1 MTKIQIG
8 TSLVLGLA
16 FFALGMLKPERYH
29 SEVSLFVPLTLME
42 KQIAQNGIGFG
53 TPAEVDAH
61 MELVRAP
68 KVEEILSELF
78 PQADFELEVSKT
90 RNGAVLIEVWSDGSP
105 ERAAKIADATV
116 AITDS
121 LKQFML
127 QQNVGQ
133 SLDFVSQNLAET
145 QLEMNRLQETLD
157 SLRFE
162 AVEDSLALAS
172 EVFKYERL
180 YGSEVVVV
188 DQLKLRKERLVANL
202 KAPSPKSY
210 KIHPAT
216 LAKRPSGIPAWAMG
230 ILVAALASFG
240 FYIYNLQQNS
250 LKLETKGAN

>member
-1 MTKIQIG
+1 MTKVQIG
-8 TSLVLGLA
+8 SSLFLGFL
-16 FFALGMLKPERYH
+16 FFNIGFFKPERYH

-42 KQIAQNGIGFG
+42 MQIAQNGIGFG
-53 TPAEVDAH
+53 SPAEVDAH

-68 KVEEILSELF
+68 KVEEILKEFF
-78 PQADFELEVSKT
+78 PETNFDLEVSKT

-105 ERAAKIADATV
+105 ERAAQIAEATV
-116 AITDS
+116 EITDS

-127 QQNVGQ
+127 LQNVGQ
-133 SLDFVSQNLAET
+133 SLEFVSLNLAET

-188 DQLKLRKERLVANL
+188 DQLKLRKERLIANL

-230 ILVAALASFG
+230 ILAAALASLG
-240 FYIYNLQQNS
+240 FYIYNLQQ
-250 LKLETKGAN
+250 KLSKA